1 MKNGKQI
8 MTVVYIP
15 FANPPVLIFCYHIKS
30 MSISRHTFSSFL
42 ILRTTSGPLFYIFQ
56 HFPHRLFILIGI
68 EQNHL
73 VGKQSRILKKQRF
86 SFQFGSKTYRRERF
100 CQLLPG
106 KSQVLFPVVITP
118 YANNI
123 LVHFFN

>member
-15 FANPPVLIFCYHIKS
+15 FANPPVLIFCYHIKACQYPDKPS
-30 MSISRHTFSSFL
+30 
-42 ILRTTSGPLFYIFQ
+42 PLSYPPDDVRPPFYIFQ
-56 HFPHRLFILIGI
+56 RFPHHLFILIGK

-73 VGKQSRILKKQRF
+73 VGKQGRILKKQRF

-100 CQLLPG
+100 SQLLPG

>member
-15 FANPPVLIFCYHIKS
+15 FANPPVLIFCYHIKACQYPDKPFPLS
-30 MSISRHTFSSFL
+30 YP
-42 ILRTTSGPLFYIFQ
+42 RTTSGPLFYIFQ

-73 VGKQSRILKKQRF
+73 VGKQSRILKNKGLVSSSGAKHIEENDSVSFCLAKVKF
-86 SFQFGSKTYRRERF
+86 SF
-100 CQLLPG
+100 LL
-106 KSQVLFPVVITP
+106 
-118 YANNI
+118 
-123 LVHFFN
+123 

>member
-15 FANPPVLIFCYHIKS
+15 FANPPVLIFCYHIKACN
-30 MSISRHTFSSFL
+30 IQTYFFLFL

-56 HFPHRLFILIGI
+56 HFPHRLFILIRI

-100 CQLLPG
+100 SQLLPG

>member
-15 FANPPVLIFCYHIKS
+15 FANPPVLIFCYHIKACQYPDKP
-30 MSISRHTFSSFL
+30 F
-42 ILRTTSGPLFYIFQ
+42 PLSYP
-56 HFPHRLFILIGI
+56 PHHLFILIGK

-73 VGKQSRILKKQRF
+73 VGKQGRILKKQRF